1 MEKFETP
8 TQISGRS
15 IYPKFHLLE
24 KIADDVMSRC
34 RFISEPNSIVD
45 GRGAKTL
52 RQIVFF
58 LDGEKI
64 KSIYLHYG
72 RQAFQSNDVVAE
84 HIFHQTIIKYFV
96 SIDNVG
102 ITERN
107 YIEVSF
113 GSLITIS
120 DKWYSVGNIF
130 IYGNLPDPKS

>member
-8 TQISGRS
+8 TQTSGRS

-24 KIADDVMSRC
+24 KIAEDVMSRC
-34 RFISEPNSIVD
+34 QFLSEVRST
-45 GRGAKTL
+45 RRL

-64 KSIYLHYG
+64 KSIYVHYG
-72 RQAFQSNDVVAE
+72 IQAFRSNDVVAE
-84 HIFHQTIIKYFV
+84 HIFHHTIIKYFV

-130 IYGNLPDPKS
+130 IYRNLPDLKS